1 MLRNYLKIAWR
12 NLIRKKA
19 YSAINITGLAIGITC
34 CILITLYVQDEL
46 SYDRY
51 NTNFNQIYR
60 VLHAYRNPKD
70 VDRTTAPAPEEY
82 QVWGNAPTATALAA
96 DFPEIKKTVQFTSPN
111 TFLLQHG
118 EKHFQEEG
126 VVFTDS
132 TVFDIF
138 SWKLLAGN
146 PRQALVAPN
155 SIVLTQRIAQKYFG
169 NQNPI
174 GKTLRVDNQET
185 FTVTGMMEDVPAN
198 SHLTFNALVSM
209 STFRKW
215 RPEIFDEWGYIDFY
229 TYFLLPEHADI
240 KTLEAKIPAFSSR
253 HYPKMDNSIYTIA
266 FEPLSAAYLHSKAQ
280 RQPGPTG
287 SLSNVYIFSIIG
299 LFIILIACINFVNL
313 STARSMERAREVGV
327 RKAVGAYQNGLI
339 YQFLTESILISSAA
353 VLLSIILTI
362 IALPAIQEISGKPL
376 NWVLLISW
384 KITPLLVLMPFL
396 LGLLAGSYPAWV
408 LSRFRPVEVLKG
420 KFSSSNKGVVLRKG
434 LVIVQFSLSVALIAG
449 TMIVYSQLRHLRSH
463 SLGFRQ
469 DQMLVIDYGGDQ
481 KVNAS
486 IEAIKAMLARNPAV
500 QSVSASRAVPGD
512 FYPNGTTLIE
522 SRTGDMITET
532 PAMYEIDYDFIPV
545 YEMQLAAGRAYSRDF
560 PTDAEQALMIN
571 EAAMKK
577 YGYSKAEDIIGKRF
591 EQWRRKGT
599 IIGVVKDFNYQSLHK
614 NVEPLAMRM
623 APFQSLNKIS
633 LRIKTDH
640 LSKTLRELEQTW
652 STVAPH
658 RPFLYSFLDQSFNRQ
673 YKQDARFGELF
684 AAFAGL
690 TIFIACLGL
699 FGLATYTTEQRVKE
713 IGVRK
718 VLGASVTNIVRLLSS
733 DFIKLVLVSILIATP
748 AIWWAMQEWL
758 QGYAYRVTI
767 QWWMIG
773 LAGVLAIVTALL
785 TVSLLAVKAA
795 LMNPIKALRSE

>member
-1 MLRNYLKIAWR
+1 MLKNYLKIAWR

-34 CILITLYVQDEL
+34 CILIMLYVQDEL

-70 VDRTTAPAPEEY
+70 VDRNTPPSPEDY

-96 DFPEIKKTVQFTSPN
+96 DFPEIKKTLQFTSPN
-111 TFLLQHG
+111 TFLLEHG

-126 VVFTDS
+126 LVFTDS

-138 SWKLLAGN
+138 SWKMLAGN
-146 PRQALVAPN
+146 PKQALVAPN
-155 SIVLTQRIAQKYFG
+155 SIVLTKSIAQKYFG
-169 NQNPI
+169 NQNPV
-174 GKTLRVDNQET
+174 GQTLRVDNQET

-198 SHLTFNALVSM
+198 SHISFNGLISM

-229 TYFLLPEHADI
+229 TYFLLPEHTNI
-240 KTLEAKIPAFSSR
+240 KTLEAKIPAFVSR
-253 HYPKMDNSIYTIA
+253 HYPKMDNSIYAVA

-327 RKAVGAYQNGLI
+327 RKAVGAYQKGLI

-362 IALPAIQEISGKPL
+362 ITLPAIGEISGKPL
-376 NWVLLISW
+376 NWSLLVSW
-384 KITPLLVLMPFL
+384 KITPVIILMPFL
-396 LGLLAGSYPAWV
+396 LGLMAGSYPAWV

-420 KFSSSNKGVVLRKG
+420 QFRASNKGIALRKG

-449 TMIVYSQLRHLRSH
+449 TMIVYSQLKHLRSH

-486 IEAIKAMLARNPAV
+486 IDAIKAMLARNPAV
-500 QSVSASRAVPGD
+500 QSISASRAVPGD
-512 FYPNGTTLIE
+512 FYPNGTTFIE

-532 PAMYEIDYDFIPV
+532 PALYEIDFDFIPV

-560 PTDAEQALMIN
+560 PTDAQEALMIN

-577 YGYSKAEDIIGKRF
+577 YGYSKAEDIVGKRF
-591 EQWRRKGT
+591 EQWGRKGT
-599 IIGVVKDFNYQSLHK
+599 VIGVVKDFNYQSLHK
-614 NVEPLAMRM
+614 KVEPLAMRM
-623 APFQSLNKIS
+623 APFQALNKLS

-640 LSKTLRELEQTW
+640 LSKTIKELEQTW

-658 RPFLYSFLDQSFNRQ
+658 RPFLYTFLDQSFNRQ

-718 VLGASVTNIVRLLSS
+718 VLGASVTNIVSLLSS
-733 DFIKLVLVSILIATP
+733 DFIKLVLISILIATP

-773 LAGVLAIVTALL
+773 LAGVLAVVTALL

-795 LMNPIKALRSE
+795 LMNPVKALRSE